1 MSRRP
6 GGPSSRKSTKHTK
19 PTDVEETTFAESSA
33 PGGPFDPEV
42 DQSEDPINPDNQ
54 TAPPGAPADPDGSDS
69 SDSENPPGDPD
80 RTPHFTPPPPPTYPD
95 FLLRPSCRRSSSP
108 HKMGRDHSILTENAV
123 KLKSEADWRPWHDAL
138 CLGLNAIDDRF
149 LQIMNG
155 SLKDPGFQGDPD
167 DDLELTIAVA
177 RIQNIHVGQVLEI
190 DVLRLGRKA
199 KDWRRLD
206 NLGRALIVK
215 TLGPMPMANVA
226 RSTTLKGMYDTLVT
240 LYRKGN
246 YQANYSLWDK
256 WYNLRFKTGDSAV
269 QFHHDFTTNLQNF
282 RATVP
287 DDSIS
292 DLVAFYAFIG
302 AIRGHPDSNAFLAQ
316 LDVKEIT
323 ASSLDD
329 IYAKFLL
336 IDSSLHLSRHRD
348 TAHTAHATSTDGG
361 RGGRGG
367 GRGGRGGGQNGRG
380 GHQQSQDTTQ
390 EVSGETATDK
400 NAIWCPYHGRFG
412 AHLPSSCHLPEDKRQ
427 NKPLPKV
434 EGKKNRKKQKD
445 KRANAAS
452 AEATTD
458 VPAVPAANAIYDG
471 GLWASL
477 AVFDDGYSKPNPS
490 TNLVSCGEITI
501 SPQAA
506 NELLSASTSPEDIL
520 KWMLD
525 SGTSHH
531 MTPYRSVFST
541 YERYAMGV
549 RSATGARF
557 WAIGRGDVIVNLADL
572 NGQPY
577 GEMTLHNVYHA
588 PALSASLL
596 SISDSAT
603 QGLDVTFGAK
613 FARFMPQ
620 NGSSIPKAYADR
632 TGTHYFLNTLS
643 SSALLD
649 SFMTTR
655 EFLSFAA
662 AVKDKAAI
670 ESGMK
675 PIHMDLAHRRMI
687 HSGQRRVKKTIAHSD
702 GVTILPGTAIPDRC
716 APCIQGKGHSLPFG
730 TDKRIKSLPGETLHI
745 DVWGP
750 ISIKSIRGQKYY
762 LTVTDEASRFC
773 WLFLISHRDEVFSC
787 FLKVEAFLKTQLNLT
802 VKRVCGDNAGEHVA
816 IAQHLESRGAIWDPS
831 PPHTPQLNGIA
842 EIKNRYLVEPL
853 VAIMTEYQLPKFL
866 WGEVIQGVNFTAN
879 RLWHSK
885 IDQSPYE
892 ALFGRRPEITKLRA
906 LGCQCWYFV
915 DKTRR
920 PTKLHPHMREARLLG
935 YDERGNYT
943 LYDVESKA
951 LAPVKLSAPSTVD
964 DILPNTDMSEIL
976 RDTNVPPSRHV
987 PLEFIEKPLV
997 IDANEPR
1004 PAIPLTPIENI
1015 DPSGDWPEW
1024 LRKRDPRLAAWDD
1037 YGRKAQPEV
1046 VSTSTPEPISAPPN
1060 PISAPPKPNSTPPEP
1075 TIEITPLRRSTRVR
1089 KPTRAFWDAYPD
1101 THAILRAH
1109 AVSFMDT
1116 DPIHMLAELDEPV
1129 LQDFIAFAAKKQP
1142 KTDSGRG
1149 YEPPS
1154 WKAAIDCADKAKWL
1168 EAAHTE
1174 WVFKIKADGTYKA
1187 RLVVKG
1193 FRQRPTDFGQIY
1205 ASVAKAMTFKVF
1217 IALAALHRL
1226 ELDHVDIVAA
1236 FLHAELK
1243 EQIYVDLPEPFA
1255 AEPDKCGLLMK
1266 TLYGLKQSPREWHN
1280 IIKDALIA
1288 AGFSQSDADHCLFIK
1303 KDIFILVYV
1312 DDLLVMS
1319 PHPASVAWVKDTLR
1333 KHFEIVD
1340 KGPATDFLGIH
1351 IERDSKTIRLSQSHY
1366 VEATLK
1372 HFGLSNIHAVQ
1383 KPYDDK
1389 LVLKDHQL
1397 QALLTDIKSYQERI
1411 GRLIWLMVNTRP
1423 DIAYATT
1430 KVARFARNPG
1440 PTHFSAVQKILRYLR
1455 GTSHLSLTYSAF
1467 DNSVKHFQLLHGFT
1481 DADWAGPH
1489 SEARLSTTGYVF
1501 KLAGGAVTWQSRKQT
1516 SVALSS
1522 TEAEYM
1528 GQSHAIQECVWLVLL
1543 LNELEQL
1550 SGMTLRLMDPPVSI
1564 FADNQGAIA
1573 LAANPEHHARSKH
1586 VDVKFHFQ
1594 RQHIDAGTCK
1604 LIFIP
1609 TTEMAADGLTKPLA
1623 TTAFRRFVDMVGL
1636 T

>member
-19 PTDVEETTFAESSA
+19 PTDVEETTFAKSSA

-256 WYNLRFKTGDSAV
+256 WYNLRFKKGDSAV

-367 GRGGRGGGQNGRG
+367 GRGGRGGGQNG

-390 EVSGETATDK
+390 
-400 NAIWCPYHGRFG
+400 
-412 AHLPSSCHLPEDKRQ
+412 EDKRQ

-458 VPAVPAANAIYDG
+458 VPVVPAANAIYDG

-490 TNLVSCGEITI
+490 TNL
-501 SPQAA
+501 AA

-603 QGLDVTFGAK
+603 QGLD
-613 FARFMPQ
+613 

-643 SSALLD
+643 SLALLD

-670 ESGMK
+670 ESGIK

-716 APCIQGKGHSLPFG
+716 PPCIQGKGHSLPFG
-730 TDKRIKSLPGETLHI
+730 TDKRIKSLPGETLYI

-773 WLFLISHRDEVFSC
+773 WLFLISHRDE
-787 FLKVEAFLKTQLNLT
+787 LNLT
-802 VKRVCGDNAGEHVA
+802 VKRVCGDNAGEYVA
-816 IAQHLESRGAIWDPS
+816 IAQHLESR
-831 PPHTPQLNGIA
+831 A

-920 PTKLHPHMREARLLG
+920 LIKLYPYMREARLLG

-951 LAPVKLSAPSTVD
+951 LAPVKLSAPSMVD
-964 DILPNTDMSEIL
+964 DMLPNTDISEIL

-1004 PAIPLTPIENI
+1004 PAILLTPIENI
-1015 DPSGDWPEW
+1015 DPSSDWPEW

-1037 YGRKAQPEV
+1037 YRRKAQPEV

-1060 PISAPPKPNSTPPEP
+1060 PISAPPKPNSTPPEL
-1075 TIEITPLRRSTRVR
+1075 TIKITPLRRSIRVQ
-1089 KPTRAFWDAYPD
+1089 
-1101 THAILRAH
+1101 
-1109 AVSFMDT
+1109 
-1116 DPIHMLAELDEPV
+1116 LDEPV

-1154 WKAAIDCADKAKWL
+1154 WKAAMDYADKAKWL
-1168 EAAHTE
+1168 EAAHTKFKNHIRNGTWRMVPKTSKTRALPLR

-1193 FRQRPTDFGQIY
+1193 FRQRLTDFGQIY

-1217 IALAALHRL
+1217 IALTALHRL
-1226 ELDHVDIVAA
+1226 ELNYMDIVAA

-1312 DDLLVMS
+1312 
-1319 PHPASVAWVKDTLR
+1319 KDTLR
-1333 KHFEIVD
+1333 KHFEIVN

-1366 VEATLK
+1366 VKATLK

-1383 KPYDDK
+1383 KPYNDK
-1389 LVLKDHQL
+1389 LVLEDHQL

-1467 DNSVKHFQLLHGFT
+1467 DNSIKHFQLLHGFT
-1481 DADWAGPH
+1481 DAD
-1489 SEARLSTTGYVF
+1489 
-1501 KLAGGAVTWQSRKQT
+1501 
-1516 SVALSS
+1516 
-1522 TEAEYM
+1522 
-1528 GQSHAIQECVWLVLL
+1528 
-1543 LNELEQL
+1543 
-1550 SGMTLRLMDPPVSI
+1550 
-1564 FADNQGAIA
+1564 
-1573 LAANPEHHARSKH
+1573 
-1586 VDVKFHFQ
+1586 
-1594 RQHIDAGTCK
+1594 
-1604 LIFIP
+1604 
-1609 TTEMAADGLTKPLA
+1609 
-1623 TTAFRRFVDMVGL
+1623 
-1636 T
+1636 